1 MSFGGWS
8 REVLSTIWRAFPRRA
23 LWTTARSVSNIRALL
38 FSTGCSL
45 VLYSIANYVGFE
57 PRIVELVWSW
67 LCILGVAYHFTG
79 LRESIRERRSLEGWD
94 LVDLIDIEVAD
105 NDIREE
111 GSRLLAKLL
120 FTCAGVTS
128 MFMPPRVNEEL
139 DAWTQVLTAVLVAAV
154 VALDVGAVL
163 NRNSRIWQRLVL
175 HAVHEGQVLRQQGK
189 DAEE

>member
-1 MSFGGWS
+1 M
-8 REVLSTIWRAFPRRA
+8 RRAFPKRA
-23 LWTTARSVSNIRALL
+23 LWATLRGVSNIRALL

-45 VLYSIANYVGFE
+45 VLYSIADHMDLE
-57 PRIVELVWSW
+57 PRVVELVWSW
-67 LCILGVAYHFTG
+67 LCIVGVAYHFSG
-79 LRESIRERRSLEGWD
+79 LREAIRERRSLEGWS

-120 FTCAGVTS
+120 FTLAGVTS
-128 MFMPPRVNEEL
+128 LFMPPRVNEEL
-139 DAWTQVLTAVLVAAV
+139 DVWTQVLTAVLVAAV
-154 VALDVGAVL
+154 VALDVGAIL

-175 HAVHEGQVLRQQGK
+175 HAIHEGQVGRRGE